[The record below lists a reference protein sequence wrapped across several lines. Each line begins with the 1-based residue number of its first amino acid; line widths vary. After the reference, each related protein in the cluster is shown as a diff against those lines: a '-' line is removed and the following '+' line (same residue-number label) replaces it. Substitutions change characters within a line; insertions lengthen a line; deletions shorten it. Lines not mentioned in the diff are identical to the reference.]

1 MSSAATPALDGLDAL
16 ARIARELKVA
26 ALENEARELA
36 RRVHEGRFFVA
47 CVGQFK
53 RGKSSL
59 VNALVGAPVLPT
71 GVAPVTSVVT
81 VVRYGDTP
89 EARIALA
96 DRDIAVATS
105 DLAQYVSENGN
116 PGNVK
121 NVRAVEVLVPGE
133 LLRSG
138 MCIVDTPGI
147 GSVIGANTAATSA
160 FVPKIDAALV
170 VLGADPPISGEEL
183 ALVAQIA
190 AEVDTLLFVLNKA
203 DRFTDA
209 ERGEARAFC
218 ERVLRERV
226 GRVPGTVFEVSAT
239 ERLSGYDGRRDWH
252 ALVGALQ
259 GVATDS
265 PAELVAR
272 AATRGT
278 RRIANGL
285 LQEIDERIGALERP
299 VTESEERIRALR
311 SSKSATEQS
320 LRDVHHLMAAEQERL
335 STRLRARQ
343 DAFLRHT
350 MRDAAS
356 TLERDVAQRQLWREA
371 CRRAAI
377 ERAQTLYHDLVER
390 WRVEEQSKAE
400 RWYRE
405 GIERFVALAH
415 AAVRDTMQAL
425 GEQAPSLDSRLD
437 METGFRTKS
446 QLRYTEL
453 LYLTGRSPLRWLL
466 DQVRPAWLARRAIVR
481 DVVHYLRRLLETNA
495 SRVISDLDEQARE
508 SRDRLEKDVVRR
520 LERVCATAER
530 ALTNAREQHARGA
543 AAVADELAR
552 LRALRATTMSV
563 LERVGPSDGRP

>member
-1 MSSAATPALDGLDAL
+1 MSSDVASALDGLDAL
-16 ARIARELKVA
+16 ARVAHELQA
-26 ALENEARELA
+26 PAIEDEARGLG
-36 RRVHEGRFFVA
+36 RRVREGRFFVA

-59 VNALVGAPVLPT
+59 VNALVGARVLPT

-81 VVRYGDTP
+81 VVRYGDRT
-89 EARIALA
+89 EARVALD
-96 DRDIAVATS
+96 DREIVVPTS
-105 DLAQYVSENGN
+105 DLARYVSEQGN

-121 NVRAVEVLVPGE
+121 NVRAVEVQVPSE

-183 ALVAQIA
+183 TLVTQIA

-203 DRFTDA
+203 DRFTDE

-218 ERVLRERV
+218 ERVLRERL
-226 GRVPGTVFEVSAT
+226 GKVPGALFEVSAM
-239 ERLSGYDGRRDWH
+239 ERLTGADGRRDWQ
-252 ALVGALQ
+252 ALVTTLE
-259 GVATDS
+259 GVA
-265 PAELVAR
+265 AESRGQLVGR

-278 RRIANGL
+278 RRIAAAL
-285 LQEIDERIGALERP
+285 LHDIDERIGALERP
-299 VTESEERIRALR
+299 VAESEQRIAALR
-311 SSKSATEQS
+311 SSKTATEQA
-320 LRDVHHLMAAEQERL
+320 LQDVHHLMAAEQERL

-343 DAFLRHT
+343 DAFLQHT
-350 MRDAAS
+350 MREAAS
-356 TLERDVAQRQLWREA
+356 TLEREVAQWKLRREA

-377 ERAQTLYHDLVER
+377 ERAQALYHELVER
-390 WRVEEQSKAE
+390 WRREEQSKAE
-400 RWYRE
+400 RWYRD
-405 GIERFVALAH
+405 GIERFVALAS

-425 GEQAPSLDSRLD
+425 GERAPDLGTRLD
-437 METGFRTKS
+437 METGFRVKS

-466 DQVRPAWLARRAIVR
+466 DQARPPRSARRAIVR

-508 SRDRLEKDVVRR
+508 SRNRLEKDIVRH
-520 LERVCATAER
+520 LEQTCATAEQ
-530 ALTNAREQHARGA
+530 ALTSAQEQRARGA
-543 AAVADELAR
+543 SAVADELER
-552 LRALRATTMSV
+552 LRALRDTTASMAA
-563 LERVGPSDGRP
+563 RFP